1 MVRARLNVEC
11 FLLFVCLYVA
21 LLVSLLH
28 GSKWVYKWDFLFIF
42 KCFYF
47 LSVFQAQVTEQSK
60 D

>member
-1 MVRARLNVEC
+1 MLNV

-21 LLVSLLH
+21 LLVSLFH

-60 D
+60 EQ